1 MKKIL
6 TLGTMLLGC
15 CLMTFAQTGSQDE
28 APQGMPPSP
37 YPQVQTPSEQAVPPP
52 EMPPDTSAVGQGTQE
67 QAAAPANQ
75 SDAQVTTVQGC
86 LSRSASGFMLADNV
100 GNNYQLS
107 GDTSKLAGLVG
118 KEVRVSGMTIS
129 NGAPDPGAMSSDDTS
144 VNDAAANDAAVND
157 AAPDNASAAATPDA
171 YAQISVQRARKI
183 ANVCSAASA
192 TGK

>member
-1 MKKIL
+1 MKKIV
-6 TLGTMLLGC
+6 TLGTLLLGC

-28 APQGMPPSP
+28 APQGAPPSGS
-37 YPQVQTPSEQAVPPP
+37 PQVQTPSEQAVPPA
-52 EMPPDTSAVGQGTQE
+52 EMPPDTSAAGQGTQE

-75 SDAQVTTVQGC
+75 SGDAQVTTVQGC
-86 LSRSASGFMLADNV
+86 LSQSANGFMLADNV

-118 KEVRVSGMTIS
+118 KEVRVSGMTIA
-129 NGAPDPGAMSSDDTS
+129 NGGQDPGAMSSDDASADSTS
-144 VNDAAANDAAVND
+144 V
-157 AAPDNASAAATPDA
+157 TPEA
-171 YAQISVQRARKI
+171 YAQISVSRVRKI